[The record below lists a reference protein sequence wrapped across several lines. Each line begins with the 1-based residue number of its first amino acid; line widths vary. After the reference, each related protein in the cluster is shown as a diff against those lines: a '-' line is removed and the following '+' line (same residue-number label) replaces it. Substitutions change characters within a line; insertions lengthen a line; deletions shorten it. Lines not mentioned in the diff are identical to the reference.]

1 MHAHTFHFKADMHC
15 LHRSDNVC
23 MYVACN
29 KWPSYCHRTYAC
41 TYVGKGSNM
50 YMQYIE
56 PAPSAV
62 SDMIPTQHG
71 FVRCKV
77 SQLIQG
83 VFVSCGFPGTEMELS
98 Q

>member
-1 MHAHTFHFKADMHC
+1 
-15 LHRSDNVC
+15 
-23 MYVACN
+23 
-29 KWPSYCHRTYAC
+29 
-41 TYVGKGSNM
+41 M

-62 SDMIPTQHG
+62 SDMIRTQHG

-77 SQLIQG
+77 SQLIQD
-83 VFVSCGFPGTEMELS
+83 VFVWCGFPGTEMELS